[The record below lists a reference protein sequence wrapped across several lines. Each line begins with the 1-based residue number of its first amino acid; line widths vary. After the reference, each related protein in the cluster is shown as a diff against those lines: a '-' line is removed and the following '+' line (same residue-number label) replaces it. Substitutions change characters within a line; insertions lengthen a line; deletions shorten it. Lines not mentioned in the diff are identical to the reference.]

1 MATLTGFVKDNEG
14 SFIDKDP
21 GAKLNYTIDW
31 TDWMPTS
38 ATIST
43 STWALQTIT
52 GDAAPL
58 VNHATAIDTYKTS
71 VTISGGTAG
80 KIYKVTNTITLNSG
94 LIDKRYFRLNVKAR
108 TL

>member
-14 SFIDKDP
+14 SFIEKDP

-31 TDWMPTS
+31 TDWMPES
-38 ATIST
+38 DTIST
-43 STWALQTIT
+43 STFTLQTIS

-58 VNHATAIDTYKTS
+58 VNHTSSINVYKTS

-80 KIYKVTNTITLNSG
+80 KIYRVTNTITLGSG
-94 LIDKRYFRLNVKAR
+94 LIDKRYFRLKVVAR

>member
-14 SFIDKDP
+14 SYIDKDP
-21 GAKLNYTIDW
+21 GAKLNYSIDW
-31 TDWMPTS
+31 TDWMPQS
-38 ATIST
+38 DTIST
-43 STWALQTIT
+43 STWTLETIS

-58 VNHATAIDTYKTS
+58 VNHSTSINTYKTT

-80 KIYKVTNTITLNSG
+80 KIYKVTNTITLGSG
-94 LIDKRYFRLNVKAR
+94 LIDKRYFRLKVVAR

>member
-38 ATIST
+38 GTITT

-58 VNHATAIDTYKTS
+58 VNHATSIDTYKTS

-80 KIYKVTNTITLNSG
+80 KIYKVTNTITLGTG